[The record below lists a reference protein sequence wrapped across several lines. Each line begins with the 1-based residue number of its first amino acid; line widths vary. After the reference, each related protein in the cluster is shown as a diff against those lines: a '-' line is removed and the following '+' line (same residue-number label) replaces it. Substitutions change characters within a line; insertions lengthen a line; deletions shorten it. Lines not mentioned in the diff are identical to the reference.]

1 MKIAFQNFLTTLKR
15 YKTASILNIAGLTI
29 AFIAFYILMA
39 QVHHDLSYNKSI
51 KDHEQIYAIA
61 VTEGDLRYEMWKISA
76 PEQTSQR
83 AFESCPDVVGYGFI
97 SDYTN
102 DKCYKQVSAD
112 YYEMFPYGFD
122 QISLSTIEL
131 LGMECLAGDLTRIA
145 EPQTIIIA
153 ESVAE
158 TMKLG
163 IGDSIYQA
171 YDTTDGR
178 TVRSNTPNTIVGIY
192 KDLPNNSLF
201 GRLKCLTT
209 PPKHYSY
216 LALRNAGHSG
226 WTFVKLREGADAA
239 NFEKIWRD
247 DYTAWAEGVDSSKH
261 NVDKQRKMR
270 LVPIAATYFQLFTDT
285 GTHGSKKAT
294 YFLMCI
300 AFIIITIAFINFVN
314 FFFALIPVRIKAVN
328 ISKIFGAS
336 NLSLRWSF
344 LFEALAMTL
353 ISLALALYLMIAIKD
368 TFISNYL
375 SASLDFSDNMPTI
388 GWITLI
394 VVVMALTAAIY
405 PAWYITSF
413 NPSLAVKG
421 GFAGSRAGRW
431 LRMALMTIQFT
442 ISAILVTVS
451 ILLWLQYRNIIK
463 FDVGYKS
470 DNVVTFQMAMP
481 HLNDRLDA
489 IMEELSKNPD
499 VIDITYSSRP
509 IYSHSNIEWVNVG
522 NERLPMIGGGVHN
535 SFLRFFNVPIQ
546 TGEDFSIDATN
557 REWIIGEKMHLE
569 KGVNI
574 GDNLNGQGRVV
585 GIIKDLQ
592 LTALDYSQHF
602 MGFFSPADIDYSG
615 AQFYVRI
622 PSSVSM
628 EDIRHYIQQT
638 LAKFEPSLVDVEVQY
653 LDYHMQKRYE
663 DFRKGLNI
671 STLFSIVAITISLM
685 GVFGLVIFETQY
697 RRKEIAV
704 RRVFGATRRSVV
716 WKMNMQYA
724 IILIISF
731 IIALPVA
738 QWFANEN
745 FARFIVGRMDIS
757 WWMFA
762 VSDGLIALITLGLVT
777 YRSIKSANENPADV
791 VKSE

>member
-112 YYEMFPYGFD
+112 YYEVFPYGFD

-163 IGDSIYQA
+163 IGDSIYEA
-171 YDTTDGR
+171 YYTTDGR

-216 LALRNAGHSG
+216 LALRNTGHNG

-261 NVDKQRKMR
+261 NVDKQLKMR

-294 YFLMCI
+294 YLLMCI

-336 NLSLRWSF
+336 KLSLRWSF

-499 VIDITYSSRP
+499 VIDITYSSQP

-522 NERLPMIGGGVHN
+522 DERLPMIGGGVHN
-535 SFLRFFNVPIQ
+535 SFLHFFNVPIQ

-569 KGVNI
+569 KGVNT

-731 IIALPVA
+731 IIAMPVA

-777 YRSIKSANENPADV
+777 YRSIKSTNENPADV
-791 VKSE
+791 VKGE

>member
-15 YKTASILNIAGLTI
+15 YKTASVLNIAGLTI

-51 KDHEQIYAIA
+51 KDHEQIYAVA

-76 PEQTSQR
+76 PEQTSQQ

-112 YYEMFPYGFD
+112 YYEVFPYGFD

-163 IGDSIYQA
+163 IGDSIYEA
-171 YDTTDGR
+171 YYTTDGR

-192 KDLPNNSLF
+192 KDLPSNSLF

-216 LALRNAGHSG
+216 LASRNAGHSG

-247 DYTAWAEGVDSSKH
+247 DYTAWAEGVDSSKN

-353 ISLALALYLMIAIKD
+353 ISLTLALYLMIAIKD

-522 NERLPMIGGGVHN
+522 DEKLPMIGGGVHN

-569 KGVNI
+569 KGVNT

-602 MGFFSPADIDYSG
+602 MGFFSPANIDYSG

-731 IIALPVA
+731 IIAMPVA
-738 QWFANEN
+738 QWFANKN

-762 VSDGLIALITLGLVT
+762 VSEGLIALITLGLVT
-777 YRSIKSANENPADV
+777 YRSIKSTNENPADV
-791 VKSE
+791 VKGE

>member
-1 MKIAFQNFLTTLKR
+1 
-15 YKTASILNIAGLTI
+15 
-29 AFIAFYILMA
+29 
-39 QVHHDLSYNKSI
+39 
-51 KDHEQIYAIA
+51 
-61 VTEGDLRYEMWKISA
+61 
-76 PEQTSQR
+76 
-83 AFESCPDVVGYGFI
+83 
-97 SDYTN
+97 
-102 DKCYKQVSAD
+102 
-112 YYEMFPYGFD
+112 
-122 QISLSTIEL
+122 
-131 LGMECLAGDLTRIA
+131 
-145 EPQTIIIA
+145 
-153 ESVAE
+153 
-158 TMKLG
+158 
-163 IGDSIYQA
+163 
-171 YDTTDGR
+171 
-178 TVRSNTPNTIVGIY
+178 
-192 KDLPNNSLF
+192 
-201 GRLKCLTT
+201 
-209 PPKHYSY
+209 
-216 LALRNAGHSG
+216 
-226 WTFVKLREGADAA
+226 
-239 NFEKIWRD
+239 
-247 DYTAWAEGVDSSKH
+247 
-261 NVDKQRKMR
+261 MR

-353 ISLALALYLMIAIKD
+353 ISLTLALYLMIAIKD

-522 NERLPMIGGGVHN
+522 DEKLPMIGGGVHN

-569 KGVNI
+569 KGVNT

-602 MGFFSPADIDYSG
+602 MGFFSPANIDYSG

-731 IIALPVA
+731 IIAMPVA
-738 QWFANEN
+738 QWFANKN

-762 VSDGLIALITLGLVT
+762 VSEGLIALITLGLVT
-777 YRSIKSANENPADV
+777 YRSIKSTNENPADV
-791 VKSE
+791 VKGE

>member
-15 YKTASILNIAGLTI
+15 YKTASVLNIAGLTI
-29 AFIAFYILMA
+29 AFIAFYIMMA

-76 PEQTSQR
+76 PEQTSQQ

-112 YYEMFPYGFD
+112 YYEVFPYGFD

-163 IGDSIYQA
+163 IGDSIYEA
-171 YDTTDGR
+171 YYTTDGR

-192 KDLPNNSLF
+192 KDLPSNSLF

-216 LALRNAGHSG
+216 LASRNAGHSG

-247 DYTAWAEGVDSSKH
+247 DYTAWAEGVDSSKN

-270 LVPIAATYFQLFTDT
+270 LVPIAATYFQHFMDT
-285 GTHGSKKAT
+285 HTNGSKKAT

-353 ISLALALYLMIAIKD
+353 ISLTLALYLMIAIKD

-522 NERLPMIGGGVHN
+522 DEKLPMIGGGVHN

-569 KGVNI
+569 KGVNT

-602 MGFFSPADIDYSG
+602 MGFFSPANIDYSG

-731 IIALPVA
+731 IIAMPVA
-738 QWFANEN
+738 QWFANKN

-762 VSDGLIALITLGLVT
+762 VSEGLIALITLGLVT
-777 YRSIKSANENPADV
+777 YRSIKSTNENPADV
-791 VKSE
+791 VKGE